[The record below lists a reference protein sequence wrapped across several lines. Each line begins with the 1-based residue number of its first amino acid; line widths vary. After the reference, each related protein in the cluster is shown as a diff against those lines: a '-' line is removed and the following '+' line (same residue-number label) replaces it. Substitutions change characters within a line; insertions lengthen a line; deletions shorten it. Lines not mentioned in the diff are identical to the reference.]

1 MVKKMNETLKQI
13 QQFHGHLGPYAVIG
27 FRMGKVANE
36 KLGSDPFNKKAVVWT
51 GTKPP
56 LSCIVDG
63 IQMSS
68 GCTLGKGNLTVKDD
82 GIPKALFSTEDGK
95 QVKIRLKNQIKNEI
109 DETVT
114 QENIINY
121 SERIFEKSDSE
132 LFDFY

>member
-1 MVKKMNETLKQI
+1 MVKYMNETLKQI

-36 KLGSDPFNKKAVVWT
+36 KLGSDPFSKKAVVWT

-68 GCTLGKGNLTVKDD
+68 GCTLGKGNLTVKGD
-82 GIPKALFSTEDGK
+82 GIPKAHFSTDDGRK
-95 QVKIRLKNQIKNEI
+95 FKIKLKNQIQNEI

-121 SERIFEKSDSE
+121 SESIFEKSDSE